1 VRRLLALCAAVVLV
15 DTMLYAA
22 LTPLLGELAS
32 DYGLSKGGSGLLV
45 AAFAIGALAAALP
58 AGVATTRFGVRTSVL
73 AGLALMSLASLA
85 FGLAGDPWAL
95 GVARLVQGAGSTL
108 SWAGASTW
116 LITAAPRSQRG
127 QVLGSAISAAVVGA
141 LLGPVI
147 GSVASAVGIGPT
159 FAAVSIIGGLLI
171 AWTYATPGAPA
182 EPQPLSALWPVLR
195 VPSFLGG
202 LWMML
207 LPSLLFGV
215 LIVLV
220 PLDLTAAGWGAAA
233 IGGVFLAG
241 AAAEAVMH
249 PLIGRYSDRR
259 GRRAPLR
266 LALVSSLA
274 ISVALAWAGTAA
286 LVAAFAFLACLAY
299 GSFFAPASAYVS
311 DAAERN
317 GLTQGLAFGVV
328 NAAWALGNAI
338 GPSVGGRL
346 ADAVGDAVPFLL
358 CAGVCAATL
367 VGLRRAGTQVRRV
380 PEMS

>member
-1 VRRLLALCAAVVLV
+1 
-15 DTMLYAA
+15 MLYAA

-32 DYGLSKGGSGLLV
+32 EYDLSKAGSGLLV
-45 AAFAIGALAAALP
+45 AAFAIGALGAALP
-58 AGVATTRFGVRTSVL
+58 AGVATTRFGPRASVL
-73 AGLALMSLASLA
+73 AGLALMSVASLA
-85 FGLAGDPWAL
+85 FGLAGDPWTL
-95 GVARLVQGAGSTL
+95 GAARLVQGAGSTL
-108 SWAGASTW
+108 SWAGAMTW
-116 LITAAPRSQRG
+116 LVNAARRSHRG

-147 GSVASAVGIGPT
+147 GSIASAVGIGPT
-159 FAAVSIIGGLLI
+159 FVAVSAIGGALF
-171 AWTYATPGAPA
+171 AWTFVTPGAPA

-195 VPSFLGG
+195 SPSFLGG

-215 LIVLV
+215 LIVLI
-220 PLDLTAAGWGAAA
+220 PLDLAASGWGAAA
-233 IGGVFLAG
+233 IGAVFLSG

-259 GRRAPLR
+259 GRLAPIR

-274 ISVALAWAGTAA
+274 ISVALAWAESAG

-299 GSFFAPASAYVS
+299 GSFFAPASAYAS
-311 DAAERN
+311 DAAERH

-346 ADAVGDAVPFLL
+346 ADAAGDAVPFLL

-367 VGLRRAGTQVRRV
+367 VALRAGTQLRRV
-380 PEMS
+380 PEMP